1 MPLLEQYIV
10 DNEGNKRVV
19 FVDSE
24 QQNVSE
30 YQQYLNGINA
40 AADKQKFHYDWFRKK
55 LERLLHGR

>member
-10 DNEGNKRVV
+10 DQDGNKRVV

-30 YQQYLNGINA
+30 YQQYLNGYEA
-40 AADKQKFHYDWFRKK
+40 AKDKQKFHNEWFRKK
-55 LERLLHGR
+55 LERLLHG